1 MSDATALRTDPAAP
15 AAAPAAEPVPYPM
28 LFRGIFLVCFAT
40 LLFEVSLIRV
50 LSFTIWH
57 HFGYVV
63 ISTALLGFGASGS
76 YLALRPATGTANL
89 ARTLWLLTITAAL
102 TVAGVIAFVVLAP
115 LDPMQIFGEP
125 TQALRFV
132 GYQLVATVPFFF
144 SGVVIALALRA
155 GATRVDRLYFWDLVG
170 AGLGCGLAVPLMDW
184 LSPPGAVIV
193 SAAAFALSASV
204 FARSRGQ
211 RLVGTGLGVVLL
223 LASLGAERLPFK
235 PATSKELGTQLMVG
249 FEPHFFDW
257 KALFRT
263 DVVRDAFW
271 PDRKG
276 KMWGLSDTAPEQIER
291 PAYFIHHDATAGTGI
306 YDLRKDFELD
316 HLPYHVLRF
325 PYLVANP
332 QPRVLVIGV
341 GGGRDVIAAMQFGA
355 SHVTG
360 VELDPLAVRLL
371 REDMNELLGGFFRR
385 PEIELVAGEGRH
397 FVHTT
402 DQQFDVIQ
410 LTGVDTLSAESS
422 GAYVLS
428 ENFLY
433 TKEAFHDYF
442 DRLQPGGILSFAMG
456 NSNPN
461 APKAGGRLVAIAGE
475 ALRARG
481 ITDPE
486 QHVAVVDSKAL
497 YVEVMIKTTPYTP
510 EEVEQIAAE
519 AARLNFTP
527 LLLPGH
533 TQQPVFQKL
542 LTTGGAEQRRVLDDL
557 RYTVSPTS
565 DDRPFFYMFYRWR
578 DLARAG
584 WGVLGPSHTTALG
597 QIVLGLLVVTLSA
610 LGAVLI
616 LGPLLVMRRRQTNVP
631 SRARLGI
638 LGYFLAIGL
647 GFMLFEISLIQRFVL
662 FLGYPTYSLT
672 VTLFSL
678 LIFLGCGSY
687 LSRWWVGR
695 EAVVLPV
702 AVGLIALLTFAY
714 VKGLPVVQ
722 ASFIGQPILV
732 RALITVALLAP
743 LGLVLGMFFPLGIR
757 HAERVHPDLVPWAWG
772 INGCASVT
780 GGVLTVVL
788 AITLGFT
795 AVWTISLGIYALG
808 VAALLLS
815 RRAA

>member
-1 MSDATALRTDPAAP
+1 LSDAAATR
-15 AAAPAAEPVPYPM
+15 AAGTGVRDAGPVPYPM
-28 LFRGIFLVCFAT
+28 LFRGIFLVSFAT

-89 ARTLWLLTITAAL
+89 AGTLWALTITAA
-102 TVAGVIAFVVLAP
+102 VMVVGVVAFVLAAP
-115 LDPMQIFGEP
+115 LDPMTIFSQP
-125 TQALRFV
+125 TQTLRFV
-132 GYQLVATVPFFF
+132 GYQIAATVPFFF

-155 GATRVDRLYFWDLVG
+155 GATRVDRLYFWDLIG

-184 LSPPGAVIV
+184 VSPPGAVII
-193 SAAAFALSASV
+193 SGAAFALSASA
-204 FARSRGQ
+204 FANGRGQ
-211 RLVGTGLGVVLL
+211 RLVGTVLGVVLL
-223 LASLGAERLPFK
+223 LASLGAETLPFQ
-235 PATSKELGTQLMVG
+235 PATSKELGTQLKVG
-249 FEPHFFDW
+249 FAPHFFDW

-276 KMWGLSDTAPEQIER
+276 KMWGLSDTAPEPIER

-306 YDLRKDFELD
+306 YDLREDFELD

-341 GGGRDVIAAMQFGA
+341 GGGRDIVAAMQFGA
-355 SHVTG
+355 SHVIG
-360 VELDPLAVRLL
+360 VELDPVAVRLL
-371 REDMNELLGGFFRR
+371 REDMNDLLGGFFRR
-385 PEIELVAGEGRH
+385 PEIELVPGEGRH

-402 DQQFDVIQ
+402 DEHFDVIQ

-442 DRLQPGGILSFAMG
+442 DRLTPGGILSFAMG

-486 QHVAVVDSKAL
+486 RYVAVVDSKAL
-497 YVEVMIKTTPYTP
+497 YVEVMIKSTPYTP
-510 EEVEQIAAE
+510 AEVAGIAAE
-519 AARLNFTP
+519 AERLNFTP

-533 TQQPVFQKL
+533 TEQPVFLKL
-542 LTTGGAEQRRVLDDL
+542 LTSSGAAQRQVLDGL
-557 RYTVSPTS
+557 RFTVSPTT
-565 DDRPFFYMFYRWR
+565 DDRPFFYMFFRWR
-578 DLARAG
+578 DLMKAG
-584 WGVLGPSHTTALG
+584 WGVIGPSHTTALG

-616 LGPLLVMRRRQTNVP
+616 LGPLAVMRRRQTNIP
-631 SRARLGI
+631 SRERLGI
-638 LGYFLAIGL
+638 LCYFLAIGL

-662 FLGYPTYSLT
+662 FLGYPTYSLS

-678 LIFLGCGSY
+678 LIFLGLGSY
-687 LSRWWVGR
+687 VSRWWVGR

-714 VKGLPVVQ
+714 VNGLPVVQ
-722 ASFIGQPILV
+722 STFIGQPILV

-757 HAERVHPDLVPWAWG
+757 HAERVHEDLIPWAWG

-795 AVWTISLGIYALG
+795 TVWMISLGIYAFG
-808 VAALLLS
+808 VTALLLT
-815 RRAA
+815 RRAV